1 MGRLKERKERIES
14 EIIKDGVISNEDY
27 RKIGI
32 YIDEPVTLKEKL
44 AYGAGALYD
53 GGGASIASVIMLVF
67 FDRGI
72 GLGPLAAGLIILL
85 AKVWD
90 AISDPLCGA
99 ISDNLRTRIGRR
111 RPFFI
116 LGGCLMYVAM
126 GFLFAPIEG
135 MTALYNSTKGAEG
148 IGTYVGALIIAIIA
162 YLFYC
167 TVSTISQVPYM
178 SFASEISADHRERNK
193 ANTIK
198 LLFSMSGAAI
208 CYLIPAILIEAYS
221 PAEKILEDGT
231 KFFPDP
237 TISSWTFWAIMTFG
251 FGSLFGIPLILAGIF
266 CKEKTPF
273 DPRVKSKFSL
283 KSYGKTLRVKSFRYH
298 IIMYISAFMCMDII
312 SALVVYYAQYCLEG
326 MQVSLFGWEIGEM
339 SSAYIIAPLMVMVAV
354 AYPIVY
360 KLMNKYSKQVAFRT
374 FLPLYI
380 AGGVALIFLEP
391 TTPFLVVVLVA
402 AIMGIGFCGAQT
414 MPWIIF
420 PDTIDVAE
428 LKYGDRNSGAYS
440 GVMTFS
446 RKLVSA
452 IAVFGISI
460 ILGVTQEGELT
471 FQKLFEKG
479 EYTGEGSKWAI
490 RIMMGASVVVLIS
503 IALFFAFKY
512 KVTDKKLERVHYF
525 NQKAR
530 DNELDTLSEEEK
542 AEREALIK
550 ELA

>member
-1 MGRLKERKERIES
+1 MGRLKERKERIEA

-32 YIDEPVTLKEKL
+32 YIDEPVTLKEKI

-53 GGGASIASVIMLVF
+53 GGGASIASVIMLAF
-67 FDRGI
+67 FDQGI
-72 GLGPLAAGLIILL
+72 GLGAFAAGLIILL

-90 AISDPLCGA
+90 AISDPLCGV

-116 LGGCLMYVAM
+116 LGGTLMYIAM

-135 MTALYNSTKGAEG
+135 WALNG
-148 IGTYVGALIIAIIA
+148 GTGGYVGALIFAIIA

-178 SFASEISADHRERNK
+178 SFASEISASHKERNK
-193 ANTIK
+193 ANTVK

-208 CYLIPAILIEAYS
+208 CYLIPSIVLESYLD
-221 PAEKILEDGT
+221 PAGAVN
-231 KFFPDP
+231 
-237 TISSWTFWAIMTFG
+237 SWGFWAIMTFG

-273 DPRVKSKFSL
+273 DPRVKATFSL
-283 KSYGKTLRVKSFRYH
+283 KGYTDTLKVKSFRYH
-298 IIMYISAFMCMDII
+298 IIMYITAFMCMDII
-312 SALVVYYAQYCLEG
+312 SALVIYYAQYCLAGVEA
-326 MQVSLFGWEIGEM
+326 SIFGITIGDGKM

-354 AYPIVY
+354 AYPIIY
-360 KLMNKYSKQVAFRT
+360 KLMNKFSKQVAFRT

-380 AGGVALIFLEP
+380 AGGIAMLFMNSN
-391 TTPFLVVVLVA
+391 TPFWCVILVA
-402 AIMGIGFCGAQT
+402 AVMGIGFCGAQT

-428 LKYGDRNSGAYS
+428 LKYGNRNSGAFS

-452 IAVFGISI
+452 IAVFGVSI
-460 ILGVTQEGELT
+460 ILGVTQGKEVT
-471 FQKLFEKG
+471 FQSLFEKG
-479 EYTGEGSKWAI
+479 DYSSESSQWAI
-490 RIMMGASVVVLIS
+490 RIMMAASVVVLIS

-512 KVTDKKLERVHYF
+512 KVTDKKLERIHYF

-530 DNELDTLSEEEK
+530 DNALDTLTEEET